1 MTRKDYIFI
10 AKIIKDNSYKANEL
24 NIKLNNKLYVCNG
37 NIIINKDNIIKDL
50 CVMFKDDNKLFSKD
64 RFIKAC
70 E

>member
-10 AKIIKDNSYKANEL
+10 AKIIKDNTSINGDTITKV
-24 NIKLNNKLYVCNG
+24 NKGALIV
-37 NIIINKDNIIKDL
+37 DL
-50 CVMFKDDNKLFSKD
+50 CEMFKDDNNLFNSD